1 MNKVILIIILSLLC
15 HVTMA
20 VDVDK
25 ETFNSLTYANGLAGE
40 TVRNM
45 DVDHHGQIWMATGA
59 GLTVF
64 NGVRAHSYRFYCEK
78 LKGNAKV
85 YDVCEG
91 LGNSIFVGTSEGVY
105 EYST

>member
-45 DVDHHGQIWMATGA
+45 DVDHHGQIWMATGQ
-59 GLTVF
+59 
-64 NGVRAHSYRFYCEK
+64 
-78 LKGNAKV
+78 
-85 YDVCEG
+85 D
-91 LGNSIFVGTSEGVY
+91 
-105 EYST
+105 